1 MGHTVFQMLLH
12 VIWPL
17 VDPLEIACDDLV
29 NLHAVFEYFRLP
41 SFIFSLDSSHDW
53 VVPLDSE
60 NLVSNLV
67 ELLHFAFSQQCAE
80 FLYIFSLIEGT
91 CNS

>member
-1 MGHTVFQMLLH
+1 MLLH

-29 NLHAVFEYFRLP
+29 NLHAIFKHFRLP
-41 SFIFSLDSSHDW
+41 SLILSFDSRYDW
-53 VVPLDSE
+53 VVLLDSK
-60 NLVSNLV
+60 NLVGNLV
-67 ELLHFAFSQQCAE
+67 ELLHFALSQQSAE
-80 FLYIFSLIEGT
+80 FLYIFCLIKGT